1 MNDKQKKAMEVKMLF
16 KKKKKTCHKLQT
28 AVEILSELEPKK
40 VERVVQ
46 LAKALREYNQKL
58 DTLCNGR
65 SDEVDK
71 IEGEFEEI

>member
-1 MNDKQKKAMEVKMLF
+1 MLF
-16 KKKKKTCHKLQT
+16 KKKTKKCHKLQT

-40 VERVVQ
+40 IERVVQ

-65 SDEVDK
+65 ADEVDK
-71 IEGEFEEI
+71 LESEFEEI

>member
-1 MNDKQKKAMEVKMLF
+1 MLF
-16 KKKKKTCHKLQT
+16 KKKKKSCHKLQT

-40 VERVVQ
+40 IERVVQ

-65 SDEVDK
+65 TDEVDK